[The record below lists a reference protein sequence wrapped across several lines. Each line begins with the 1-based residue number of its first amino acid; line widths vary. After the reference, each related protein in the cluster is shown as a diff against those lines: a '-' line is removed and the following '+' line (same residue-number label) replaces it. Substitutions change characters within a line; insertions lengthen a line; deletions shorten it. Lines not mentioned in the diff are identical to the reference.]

1 MAFPFR
7 QPRLARNAS
16 FAASNL
22 TKETQAL
29 DESIMARINSVLRRR
44 LADRVEALYQASYAS
59 GDLETADEVL
69 VVLANMRERERR
81 KFGGERRVSSDPVAK
96 AREELGSSWGKVPP
110 KLSLNRS

>member
-16 FAASNL
+16 FAASTL
-22 TKETQAL
+22 AKETQLL
-29 DESIMARINSVLRRR
+29 DHSILARINSVLRRR
-44 LADRVEALYQASYAS
+44 LADRVEALFQTSCAS

-69 VVLANMRERERR
+69 VVLANMQERERR

-96 AREELGSSWGKVPP
+96 AREELGSSRATYR
-110 KLSLNRS
+110 RSSR